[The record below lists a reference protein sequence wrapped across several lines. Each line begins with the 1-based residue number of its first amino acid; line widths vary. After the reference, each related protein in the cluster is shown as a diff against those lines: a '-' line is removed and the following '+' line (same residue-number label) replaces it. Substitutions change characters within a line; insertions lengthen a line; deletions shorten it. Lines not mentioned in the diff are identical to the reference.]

1 MDESNGLLNRRRL
14 TPYPGFESRSLRF
27 RRVLG
32 SGLFLAT
39 SLLLT
44 IPVAQAQTPLSQYL
58 ALKKQ
63 TRPDATIDRKAVKAN
78 PGAYAGQAFE
88 FKGIFRGWVGDEDDE
103 DGVLLLI
110 DSPDNMPSLRMTR
123 VPDWLGKNVPVR
135 VLCIASPV
143 PDDELRAGWPDFTL
157 VAIVEASEI
166 DAVEERQ
173 RAAEAARIAAAKRA
187 AQKKQQVAL
196 VGPGQNSATSS
207 GTSPGGPRPP
217 RFRGPRVAA
226 PQPAAPSLRLTE
238 LTEEAQ
244 GVFPIYRDYIQ
255 RHNRRLSERQAG
267 EITYAILKFSQEWDM
282 DPRLIV
288 ATIIAESDF
297 RIQER
302 SHAGAMG
309 LIQLMPDEVQR
320 LKLSNPY
327 DPIQNVMGG
336 IFLLKERLN
345 KYSGSG
351 NFKDASM
358 QHIILALASYN
369 AGMGAVKKY
378 GGVPPYRETRGY
390 VKRIEKLYRELC
402 AGDAAPGP

>member
-32 SGLFLAT
+32 GGLLFLVWLT
-39 SLLLT
+39 SG
-44 IPVAQAQTPLSQYL
+44 VAHAQTPATQYL
-58 ALKKQ
+58 ALKRQSK
-63 TRPDATIDRKAVKAN
+63 PDPKLDAAQVKAN
-78 PGAYAGQAFE
+78 PRAYTGKTFE
-88 FKGIFRGWVGDEDDE
+88 FTGIYRGFVGSEDDE
-103 DGVLLLI
+103 QGVLLLI
-110 DSPDNMPSLRMTR
+110 DGVPSLRMSR
-123 VPDWLGKNVPVR
+123 APDWLGQNVAVR
-135 VLCIASPV
+135 ILCVATAI
-143 PDDELRAGWPDFTL
+143 PDEELRAGWPDFTL
-157 VAIVEASEI
+157 LAISEEGDVARLELES
-166 DAVEERQ
+166 
-173 RAAEAARIAAAKRA
+173 ARKIAAAL
-187 AQKKQQVAL
+187 VAKNAVRP
-196 VGPGQNSATSS
+196 VGPASTASA
-207 GTSPGGPRPP
+207 GPRPP
-217 RFRGPRVAA
+217 RFRGPRTTS
-226 PQPAAPSLRLTE
+226 AAPSPTITVKLGE
-238 LTEEAQ
+238 LTDEART
-244 GVFPIYRDYIQ
+244 VFPVYRDYIQ
-255 RHNRRLSERQAG
+255 NHNRRLSETQAG

-297 RIQER
+297 KVKEH

-345 KYSGSG
+345 KYSGSAS
-351 NFKDASM
+351 FKDASM

-369 AGMGAVKKY
+369 AGEGAVKKY

-402 AGDAAPGP
+402 AGDGG